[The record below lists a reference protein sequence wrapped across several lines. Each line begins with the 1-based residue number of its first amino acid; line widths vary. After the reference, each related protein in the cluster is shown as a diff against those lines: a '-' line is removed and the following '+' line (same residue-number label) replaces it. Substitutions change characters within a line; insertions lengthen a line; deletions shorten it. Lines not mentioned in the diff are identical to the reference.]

1 MVVVPQAAAARVVE
15 VLATYNDK
23 ESKMVPI
30 IEREKSMR
38 KALEI
43 DGRY

>member
-1 MVVVPQAAAARVVE
+1 ME

-30 IEREKSMR
+30 IEAVMAR
-38 KALEI
+38 L
-43 DGRY
+43 DGREPINLPANLILFV